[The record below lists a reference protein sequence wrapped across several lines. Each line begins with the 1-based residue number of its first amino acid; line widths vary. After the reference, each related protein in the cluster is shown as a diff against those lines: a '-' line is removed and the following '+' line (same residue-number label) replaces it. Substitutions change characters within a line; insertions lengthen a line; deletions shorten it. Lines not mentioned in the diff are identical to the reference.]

1 VTLGDVNGDGILDII
16 TANRDSDNASVLLG
30 NGNGTFGIK
39 TDFTTGDRPL
49 FVTLGDV
56 NGDGIL
62 DIITANSNSNDAS
75 VLLGNGNGTFAAKT
89 DFGTGTDPYSLTLG
103 DVNGDG
109 ILDIITANYGSDDA
123 SVLLGNGNG
132 TFQGQQ
138 TFGTGVGT
146 SPASVTLGDVN
157 GDGRLD
163 IITANYGS
171 NNASVLLNILAFT
184 GQTATVAPSVTVNTG
199 KVPVTAATLTIAGT
213 GFDTTAANNI
223 VTFSSGTGIVTSAT
237 ATQLT
242 VTFNTAPSLGS
253 LTAVV
258 TTNAISSGSAVQV
271 ANIVASTTTALTS
284 SVNPSVFGQSVTFT
298 ATVAPVAPGAGAATG
313 SVEFFNGGT
322 SLGIGTLSS
331 GSATSAAITN
341 FGVGTH
347 SITAVYSGDSS
358 FATSTSSVVSQ
369 VVNLG
374 SANTP
379 TFGPPT
385 ATAGGFTVQISNYNG
400 AFTYGGTA
408 TAGGTVAISNTGLVT
423 VSGVAANTS
432 STATITTTRTGYASG
447 SAPVTATSSPSRPTI
462 NSAATLNGGKGGTP
476 YVMTYA
482 TLRAA
487 LNVTNGVSI
496 VVQSV
501 QSGSLQKWS
510 GSKWV
515 TVSTAANAPLTQRSV
530 SVGDKIRWLPPAGA
544 SGSRPAF
551 KARAWDGSQY
561 SAATAQVKINL
572 APVFWFRR

>member
-1 VTLGDVNGDGILDII
+1 
-16 TANRDSDNASVLLG
+16 VLLG
-30 NGNGTFGIK
+30 NGDGTFGVK
-39 TDFTTGDRPL
+39 TDFATGDRPL

-199 KVPVTAATLTIAGT
+199 KVSVTAATLTIAGT

-223 VTFSSGTGIVTSAT
+223 VAFSSGTGIVTSAT
-237 ATQLT
+237 ATELT
-242 VTFNTAPSLGS
+242 VSFITAPSLGS

-271 ANIVASTTTALTS
+271 ANIVANTTTALTS

-298 ATVAPVAPGAGAATG
+298 ATVAPVAPGAGTATG

-322 SLGIGTLSS
+322 SLGIVTLSS

-369 VVNLG
+369 VVDLG
-374 SANTP
+374 VANTP

-385 ATAGGFTVQISNYNG
+385 ATADGFTVQISNYNG

-423 VSGVAANTS
+423 VSGVAPNTS
-432 STATITTTRTGYASG
+432 STATITTTRAGYANG
-447 SAPVTATSSPSRPTI
+447 SAQVTATSVNPADRPTI
-462 NSAATLNGGKGGTP
+462 SPAATLKGGKVGRP

-487 LNVTNGVSI
+487 LKVARGVSI
-496 VVQSV
+496 VIQSV
-501 QSGSLQKWS
+501 QSGAVQKWS
-510 GSKWV
+510 GTAWV

-530 SVGDKIRWLPPAGA
+530 SAGDKIRWLPPAGV
-544 SGSRPAF
+544 SGNRPAF
-551 KARAWDGSQY
+551 RANAWNGSLY
-561 SAATAQVKINL
+561 SAVTAQVTIKL
-572 APVFWFRR
+572 TRMAWFRT